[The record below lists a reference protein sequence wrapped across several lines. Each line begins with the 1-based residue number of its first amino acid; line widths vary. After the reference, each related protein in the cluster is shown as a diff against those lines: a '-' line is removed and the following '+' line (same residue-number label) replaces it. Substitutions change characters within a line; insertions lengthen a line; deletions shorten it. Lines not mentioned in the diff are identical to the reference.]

1 MKFMNDFVG
10 KESEN
15 MRRFLANISVR
26 IKNKIFIN
34 YINSILDN

>member
-15 MRRFLANISVR
+15 MRRFLANISV
-26 IKNKIFIN
+26 NKILNKNLFIK
-34 YINSILDN
+34 

>member
-15 MRRFLANISVR
+15 MRRFLANISV
-26 IKNKIFIN
+26 KQIN
-34 YINSILDN
+34 